1 MTEEMF
7 RTVLET
13 AEAKIDKDDKDG
25 WAALPEGRSL
35 TFYVAHNGAP
45 LTVAKISAVRVA
57 QGIVRAKSAKGQL
70 FLLSLADVF
79 AAAIDGAG
87 EPSAVRKTGFL
98 G

>member
-1 MTEEMF
+1 MTEEML

-13 AEAKIDKDDKDG
+13 AEAKADKSDKEG
-25 WAALPEGRSL
+25 WATLPEGRSL
-35 TFYVAHNGAP
+35 TFYVAHNGAS
-45 LTVAKISAVRVA
+45 LTVSKISAVRVA

-70 FLLSLADVF
+70 FVIGVQDIF
-79 AAAIDGAG
+79 AAALDGAG